1 MAVVSDLATSPHRTT
16 IGRQNGQGNKEDAS
30 VVKISIDAMGG
41 DIGPEVCIE
50 GAAIA
55 LDREPS
61 IQYIIFGQEAA
72 CRPILDRFPKLKAKA
87 EFRHCDVAIRM
98 DEKPSQA
105 LRRGRYT
112 SSMWKA
118 IEAVKLK
125 EADVAV
131 SAGNTGALMAMSKF
145 CLRTMANVERPA
157 IAGIWPTKRGESIVL
172 DVGAT
177 IGADSQAL
185 LDYSIMGGAM
195 ARALFEVKR
204 PTVGLLNVG
213 VEEIK
218 GQEEVKEAGRLLR
231 EANLDTI
238 NYFGFVEGDDIGKG
252 TVDVV
257 VTEGFTGNIALKAAE
272 GTARQIAEYLRES
285 IMRSW
290 TAKIGYLLAKSA
302 FDRVR
307 EKMDPKKVNG
317 GVFLGLNGIV
327 IKSHG
332 GTDGEGY
339 AAAIKVG
346 YDMVRNGLFE
356 KIEADLK
363 KFHALVVPPSDVE
376 EETAT
381 GIV

>member
-1 MAVVSDLATSPHRTT
+1 MHF
-16 IGRQNGQGNKEDAS
+16 IGRAGPISMKAGNGSSDKDQGR
-30 VVKISIDAMGG
+30 VIRISIDAMGG
-41 DIGPEVCIE
+41 DFGPEVSLD
-50 GAAIA
+50 GAAKA
-55 LDREPS
+55 LLRQPDIRFL
-61 IQYIIFGQEAA
+61 IYGQESV
-72 CRPILDRFPKLKAKA
+72 CLPLLDKHPKLKANA
-87 EFRHCDVAIRM
+87 TFEHCEVAVRM

-105 LRRGRYT
+105 LRRGRYS

-118 IEAVKLK
+118 IEAVKLG

-157 IAGIWPTKRGESIVL
+157 IAGIWPTMKGESIVL
-172 DVGAT
+172 DIGAT
-177 IGADSQAL
+177 IGADSQQL
-185 LDYSIMGGAM
+185 LDFALMGGAM
-195 ARALFEVKR
+195 ARALFEIRR

-231 EANLDTI
+231 EANLDTLT
-238 NYFGFVEGDDIGKG
+238 YHGFVEGDDIGKG

-272 GTARQIAEYLRES
+272 GTARQIADFLRMA
-285 IMRSW
+285 IQRTWMARL
-290 TAKIGYLLAKSA
+290 GYLLAKSA

-307 EKMDPKKVNG
+307 EKMDPRKVNG

-363 KFHALVVPPSDVE
+363 KYHALRVPPSDAQ
-376 EETAT
+376 EETAGT
-381 GIV
+381 V

>member
-1 MAVVSDLATSPHRTT
+1 VIR
-16 IGRQNGQGNKEDAS
+16 
-30 VVKISIDAMGG
+30 ISIDAMGG
-41 DIGPEVCIE
+41 DFGPEVTLE
-50 GAAIA
+50 GAAKA
-55 LDREPS
+55 LERQPDS
-61 IQYIIFGQEAA
+61 QFIIFGQESE
-72 CRPILDRFPKLKAKA
+72 CLPILDKYPKLKARA
-87 EFRHCDVAIRM
+87 VFHHCEVAIRM

-105 LRRGRYT
+105 LRRGRYA

-118 IEAVKLK
+118 IEAVKLG
-125 EADVAV
+125 ESDVAI

-157 IAGIWPTKRGESIVL
+157 IAGIWPTLRGESIVL

-177 IGADSQAL
+177 IGADSQQL
-185 LDYSIMGGAM
+185 LDYAIMGGAM
-195 ARALFEVKR
+195 ARALFSIRR

-238 NYFGFVEGDDIGKG
+238 QYSGFVEGDDIGKG

-272 GTARQIAEYLRES
+272 GTARQIAIFLRES
-285 IMRSW
+285 ISRTWM
-290 TAKIGYLLAKSA
+290 AKLGYILAKSA

-307 EKMDPKKVNG
+307 EKMDPRKVNG

-346 YDMVRNGLFE
+346 YEMVHNGLFE

-363 KFHALVVPPSDVE
+363 KFHALRVPPSDPQ

-381 GIV
+381 GIL